1 MNKKF
6 KTLLTA
12 GLITVIAGSSTVSSS
27 ALSKKVITNYKTK
40 GAIYLFINGK
50 KYKIS
55 LGCNNKPSQD
65 EDSSIGD
72 NNNSNTGNNNNQG
85 NNDSNTGNDNSQDN
99 NSNTDNDNN
108 QGDSDSST
116 GSDNNQDDNSNT
128 GNNNNQG
135 DNDSNIGNDNNQN
148 NDDKNDDVVEKPSD
162 DNNTSNDS
170 QVTTGSFLSFQK
182 EVVRLVN
189 VERSKRG
196 LSELSFNTEL
206 SNVATLKSQDM
217 INKNYFDHTS
227 PTYGSPFDMMK
238 QFNISYRTAGGNIAK
253 GQRTPAEVVNSWMN
267 SSGHRANILNAN
279 FTDIGIG
286 VAKSS
291 NGTLYWTQMFIGK

>member
-1 MNKKF
+1 M
-6 KTLLTA
+6 
-12 GLITVIAGSSTVSSS
+12 
-27 ALSKKVITNYKTK
+27 
-40 GAIYLFINGK
+40 
-50 KYKIS
+50 
-55 LGCNNKPSQD
+55 
-65 EDSSIGD
+65 
-72 NNNSNTGNNNNQG
+72 
-85 NNDSNTGNDNSQDN
+85 
-99 NSNTDNDNN
+99 
-108 QGDSDSST
+108 
-116 GSDNNQDDNSNT
+116 
-128 GNNNNQG
+128 
-135 DNDSNIGNDNNQN
+135 
-148 NDDKNDDVVEKPSD
+148 
-162 DNNTSNDS
+162 
-170 QVTTGSFLSFQK
+170 
-182 EVVRLVN
+182 
-189 VERSKRG
+189 ERSKRG

-238 QFNISYRTAGGNIAK
+238 QFNISYRTAGENIAK

>member
-12 GLITVIAGSSTVSSS
+12 GLITVIAGSSIVSSS

-40 GAIYLFINGK
+40 GAIYLVINGK

-55 LGCNNKPSQD
+55 LGCNNKPSQNG
-65 EDSSIGD
+65 DSSIGSNNNSNTGNDNNQD
-72 NNNSNTGNNNNQG
+72 NNNSNTGNDNNQG
-85 NNDSNTGNDNSQDN
+85 NDN
-99 NSNTDNDNN
+99 
-108 QGDSDSST
+108 
-116 GSDNNQDDNSNT
+116 
-128 GNNNNQG
+128 
-135 DNDSNIGNDNNQN
+135 
-148 NDDKNDDVVEKPSD
+148 VVEKPSD
-162 DNNTSNDS
+162 DNNTSNDN
-170 QVTTGSFLSFQK
+170 QTTTGSFLSFQK
-182 EVVRLVN
+182 EVTRLVN

-196 LSELSFNTEL
+196 LSELSFNTQL
-206 SNVATLKSQDM
+206 SNVATIKSQDM

-238 QFNISYRTAGGNIAK
+238 QFNISYRTAGENIAM

>member
-12 GLITVIAGSSTVSSS
+12 GLITVIAGSSIVSSS

-40 GAIYLFINGK
+40 GAIYLVINGK

-65 EDSSIGD
+65 GDSSIGSNNNSNTGNDNNQD
-72 NNNSNTGNNNNQG
+72 NNNSNTGN
-85 NNDSNTGNDNSQDN
+85 
-99 NSNTDNDNN
+99 
-108 QGDSDSST
+108 
-116 GSDNNQDDNSNT
+116 DNNQD
-128 GNNNNQG
+128 
-135 DNDSNIGNDNNQN
+135 NDN
-148 NDDKNDDVVEKPSD
+148 VVEKPSD
-162 DNNTSNDS
+162 DNNTSNDN
-170 QVTTGSFLSFQK
+170 QTTTGSFLSFQK
-182 EVVRLVN
+182 EVTRLVN

-196 LSELSFNTEL
+196 LSELSFNTQL
-206 SNVATLKSQDM
+206 SNVATIKSQDM

-238 QFNISYRTAGGNIAK
+238 QFNISYRTAGENIAM

>member
-148 NDDKNDDVVEKPSD
+148 NDDVVEKPSD

-238 QFNISYRTAGGNIAK
+238 QFNISYRTAGENIAK